1 MKFNEEKI
9 KNFQTLD
16 ELEKEIFTPEEIND
30 IHKRAE
36 RRSKIRRNLS
46 DRISKAVIQYMAENG
61 IGFNQ
66 FKKQL
71 NMSSATLSRILKG
84 ETNLTLDTI
93 AEISQVTGLDVNIE
107 FRKAS

>member
-1 MKFNEEKI
+1 MSFDDSKI
-9 KNFQTLD
+9 KNFQNLD
-16 ELEKEIFTPEEIND
+16 ELEQEIFTQDEIKD

-36 RRSKIRRNLS
+36 RRSQIRRGIS
-46 DRISKAVIQYMAENG
+46 DYISQAVIQYMAENK

-84 ETNLTLDTI
+84 RTNLTLDTI
-93 AEISQVTGLDVNIE
+93 AEISQVTGMDVYIE
-107 FRKAS
+107 FKKTS